1 MSRRA
6 MVVAVLLL
14 TVAACGT
21 DAGKSPQPSSN
32 ASPES
37 AGGAASSG
45 AGTTALPAQA
55 RTALGDLTT
64 LDPCSLVRPA
74 DFAAFGTATFGDP
87 QSLDY
92 CVVEVQESGAQTEIH
107 VGEIVDASYRLN
119 RAATGASAIGGA
131 PLPSGQQLQSTGIGG
146 DTCQSELLFTDHLG
160 LLVTA
165 TPSDGPAT
173 LSTCKLS
180 TAAMSGA
187 MSAIAAHQVAHRT
200 YPAHSFGPVDA
211 CTVLTR
217 AVVSA
222 ALTSL
227 AGVKPHAHPAR
238 HQCEYG
244 ASGDGTTYAA
254 LVLGA
259 AYARFDGGPGSTTL
273 TVAGHQVV
281 LVPEQPDGRGG
292 ECVGYGPHI
301 AFPSKSGQPAMEM
314 AELHVALPSTATDDR
329 ACADVKALA
338 RTVFAH
344 LP

>member
-1 MSRRA
+1 MSPRA
-6 MVVAVLLL
+6 LVVAVLLL

-37 AGGAASSG
+37 AGGATSSS
-45 AGTTALPAQA
+45 AATTALPAQA

-64 LDPCSLVRPA
+64 LDPCSLVSPA
-74 DFAAFGTATFGDP
+74 DFAASGTATFGDP

-92 CVVEVQESGAQTEIH
+92 CVVEMQSPGAQTEIH
-107 VGEIVDASYRLN
+107 VGEIVDASYN
-119 RAATGASAIGGA
+119 FNGASAASGS
-131 PLPSGQQLQSTGIGG
+131 PLPGGQQLQSTGIGG

-160 LLVTA
+160 LLTTA

-187 MSAIAAHQVAHRT
+187 MSAIAAHRVAHRT

-222 ALTSL
+222 ALTPL
-227 AGVKPHAHPAR
+227 TGVKPHAHPAK

-244 ASGDGTTYAA
+244 ASGDHSTYAA
-254 LVLGA
+254 LILAA
-259 AYARFDGGPGSTTL
+259 AYARFDGGPGSTT
-273 TVAGHQVV
+273 
-281 LVPEQPDGRGG
+281 
-292 ECVGYGPHI
+292 
-301 AFPSKSGQPAMEM
+301 
-314 AELHVALPSTATDDR
+314 
-329 ACADVKALA
+329 
-338 RTVFAH
+338 
-344 LP
+344 